1 MPYDS
6 SLDKQLFAKSFETDD
21 TKITVSVY
29 SYNNGPK
36 KLQISR
42 EVPDAEGSMR
52 FAKLGRLTKDEF
64 QGILP
69 FLKEAE
75 EALK

>member
-6 SLDKQLFAKSFETDD
+6 SLDSQLFSKSWENEET
-21 TKITVSVY
+21 KVTVSVY

-42 EVPDAEGSMR
+42 ENKDSEGASR
-52 FAKLGRLTKDEF
+52 FSKLGRMTKEEF

-69 FLKEAE
+69 FFQ
-75 EALK
+75 EALEHL

>member
-6 SLDKQLFAKSFETDD
+6 SLDKQVFTKGFELDS
-21 TKITVSVY
+21 TKVTVSVY

-42 EVPDAEGSMR
+42 ENMDAEGQWR
-52 FAKLGRLTKDEF
+52 FSKLGRMTKDEF

-69 FLKEAE
+69 HLQ
-75 EALK
+75 EALSHL

>member
-6 SLDKQLFAKSFETDD
+6 SLDKQLFAKSFETDA
-21 TKITVSVY
+21 TKVTVCVY

-42 EVPDAEGSMR
+42 ENMDAEGQWR
-52 FAKLGRLTKDEF
+52 FSKLGRMTKEELAA
-64 QGILP
+64 ILP
-69 FLKEAE
+69 YLKEALE
-75 EALK
+75 NL

>member
-1 MPYDS
+1 MPYDAT
-6 SLDKQLFAKSFETDD
+6 LDKQISSKSWEGEG

-42 EVPDAEGSMR
+42 ENYTADGEPR
-52 FAKLGRLTKDEF
+52 FAKLGRLTKDEAIAVIPLI
-64 QGILP
+64 QEVSQEL
-69 FLKEAE
+69 
-75 EALK
+75 

>member
-6 SLDKQLFAKSFETDD
+6 SLDKQLFSKSFEVEN
-21 TKITVSVY
+21 TKVTVSVY

-36 KLQISR
+36 KLQLSR
-42 EVPDAEGSMR
+42 ENADAEGEWR
-52 FAKLGRLTKDEF
+52 FSKLGRMTKEEF

-69 FLKEAE
+69 FLE
-75 EALK
+75 EALTHL

>member
-6 SLDKQLFAKSFETDD
+6 TLDNQSFAKSWENEET
-21 TKITVSVY
+21 KVTVCIY

-42 EVPDAEGSMR
+42 ENKDSEGNNR
-52 FAKLGRLTKDEF
+52 FSKLGRLTKEEF

-69 FLKEAE
+69 FLQ
-75 EALK
+75 EALGHL

>member
-6 SLDKQLFAKSFETDD
+6 SLDKQVFAKSHELDG

-36 KLQISR
+36 KVQISR
-42 EVPDAEGSMR
+42 ENQDAEGQWR
-52 FAKLGRLTKDEF
+52 FSKLGRMTKEEF
-64 QGILP
+64 QTVLP
-69 FLKEAE
+69 SLQEV
-75 EALK
+75 LGHL

>member
-6 SLDKQLFAKSFETDD
+6 SLDKQQFSKSWEDQGS
-21 TKITVSVY
+21 KITVSIY

-42 EVPDAEGSMR
+42 ETQDAEGQWR
-52 FAKLGRLTKDEF
+52 FGKLGRMTKSEF
-64 QGILP
+64 EAILP
-69 FLKEAE
+69 HLQ
-75 EALK
+75 EALKQM

>member
-6 SLDKQLFAKSFETDD
+6 TLDNQSFSKFWENEET
-21 TKITVSVY
+21 KVTVSIY

-42 EVPDAEGSMR
+42 ENKDSEGNNR
-52 FAKLGRLTKDEF
+52 FSKLGRLTKEEF

-69 FLKEAE
+69 FFQ
-75 EALK
+75 EALGQM

>member
-6 SLDKQLFAKSFETDD
+6 SLDKQVFAKSHELDG

-36 KLQISR
+36 KVQISR
-42 EVPDAEGSMR
+42 ENQDAEGQWR
-52 FAKLGRLTKDEF
+52 FSKLGRMTKEEF
-64 QGILP
+64 QTVLP
-69 FLKEAE
+69 SLQEM
-75 EALK
+75 LNHL

>member
-6 SLDKQLFAKSFETDD
+6 SLDKQTFSKSFEAES
-21 TKITVSVY
+21 TKVTVSVY
-29 SYNNGPK
+29 AYNNGPK

-42 EVPDAEGSMR
+42 ENMDAEGQWR
-52 FAKLGRLTKDEF
+52 FSKLGRMTKEEF

-69 FLKEAE
+69 HLQ
-75 EALK
+75 EALSHL

>member
-6 SLDKQLFAKSFETDD
+6 SLDKQVFAKSFESES
-21 TKITVSVY
+21 TKVTVCVY

-42 EVPDAEGSMR
+42 ENMDAEGQWR
-52 FAKLGRLTKDEF
+52 FSKLGRMTKEEL
-64 QGILP
+64 QGILAY
-69 FLKEAE
+69 LQEAIGS
-75 EALK
+75 L

>member
-6 SLDKQLFAKSFETDD
+6 TLDKQTFSKSLETDS
-21 TKITVSVY
+21 TKVTVSVY

-42 EVPDAEGSMR
+42 ENMDAEGQWR
-52 FAKLGRLTKDEF
+52 FSKLGRMTKEEF

-69 FLKEAE
+69 HLQ
-75 EALK
+75 EALNHL